1 MTDDDID
8 DVPSDVEADGGQDAD
23 EEPFADASSGDE
35 EIHGYASETPDDA
48 EKPDLGAQDAAED
61 ATVKPDLEEI
71 ADDPPTV
78 VTQSPVVKTAARML
92 TPFVVVFGIYLTLFG
107 TSLPGGAFQGGVV
120 MASAIVLIALSFG
133 FEPTRQ
139 WLDGRALA
147 GLFVLGAGLFG
158 GIAFSGIVVGD
169 AMLDLE
175 GYPLSVEDMV
185 KLVEVA
191 IAALVSGVIVGAV
204 IWLASGVGDEPDGGE
219 SL

>member
-1 MTDDDID
+1 MHGY
-8 DVPSDVEADGGQDAD
+8 PSDAPDEAEQPD
-23 EEPFADASSGDE
+23 SS
-35 EIHGYASETPDDA
+35 
-48 EKPDLGAQDAAED
+48 AQDTAQD

-71 ADDPPTV
+71 ADEPPTV

-92 TPFVVVFGIYLTLFG
+92 TPFVVVFGVYLTLFG

-139 WLDGRALA
+139 WLDARALA
-147 GLFVLGAGLFG
+147 GLFVLGTALFG
-158 GIAFSGIVVGD
+158 GIAFSGIIVGD

-191 IAALVSGVIVGAV
+191 IAALVSGVIIGAV
-204 IWLASGVGDEPDGGE
+204 IWLASGVGDESDGGE